1 MARMYFSLLA
11 PLSESENGRG
21 NSFFRY
27 SPSDFPFRAAAA
39 AAPPSLAPS
48 PPLPQTIS
56 LSSHRCV
63 ATLPFDDVMDRES
76 ILCAHY
82 RSHSLTPLLLLL
94 LLFTRAAF
102 NEGTSECSTGDTRT
116 KDNNGAV
123 AAAATAA
130 YSLFSCVVLYP
141 RTMQRK

>member
-1 MARMYFSLLA
+1 MKVKTGEEIHFSDIL
-11 PLSESENGRG
+11 PLT
-21 NSFFRY
+21 
-27 SPSDFPFRAAAA
+27 A
-39 AAPPSLAPS
+39 AAPSSLAPS
-48 PPLPQTIS
+48 PPLSQTIS

-82 RSHSLTPLLLLL
+82 RSHSLTPLLLL
-94 LLFTRAAF
+94 FTRAAF
-102 NEGTSECSTGDTRT
+102 NEGTSECSTGDART